1 MNFEKTKAPRTI
13 VFVSALIV
21 AIPSN
26 AQPTAPPGWK
36 LSTSNSQNI
45 TYVTIGSENA
55 IISLTPPLPINSL
68 DLIVTRAGNLRANPN
83 CGSPIV
89 EKASQITGLQAK
101 LIPMTVGAKYQC
113 SVIAMMRDDGQG
125 QVIVMASQPSFDHA
139 LQTEAT
145 AITIAKQ
152 LASSQSNTVPHGNAQ
167 ANNRSATKS
176 NASSAIEAGKA
187 NDVAM
192 ALQTLVP
199 LLDKNGETGIGIK
212 PSDIDSIRFDMFDVT
227 SIRPLVLLKSKIVC
241 DCAEFNFDELNLA
254 AVARKT
260 PNDIGQWRVDGS
272 GKIQIKWTKSKDWSG
287 LSFPNSKGKPLG
299 DNWKGSGTYKRI
311 SSSGYG
317 MAGGDNSASTF
328 VSTMLTFSPDGRFSE
343 GNTVSSTVESG
354 GNRTFAGGQSAAK
367 SGRYKVEGWTLVLTY
382 DNGKVEKSSAIIDS
396 EPSTIWLAG
405 KGYVR

>member
-13 VFVSALIV
+13 VFVLALII
-21 AIPSN
+21 AMPSN
-26 AQPTAPPGWK
+26 AQPSAPPGWK
-36 LSTSNSQNI
+36 LSTSNSQNT
-45 TYVTIGSENA
+45 TYATIGSENA
-55 IISLTPPLPINSL
+55 VISITPPLPIKSL
-68 DLIVTRAGNLRANPN
+68 DVIMTRASNLSANAN

-89 EKASQITGLQAK
+89 EKASPITGLQAK

-125 QVIVMASQPSFDHA
+125 QVIIMASKPNFDHV

-145 AITIAKQ
+145 AITIARQ
-152 LASSQSNTVPHGNAQ
+152 LATSESNAVSQGNTQSG
-167 ANNRSATKS
+167 NRSAAKS
-176 NASSAIEAGKA
+176 NASSAIETGKA
-187 NDVAM
+187 NHVAM
-192 ALQTLVP
+192 ALQTLAP
-199 LLDKNGETGIGIK
+199 MLDKNGETGKGIN

-227 SIRPLVLLKSKIVC
+227 SIRPLILLKNKIVC
-241 DCAEFNFDELNLA
+241 DCAEFNFDELDLA

-299 DNWKGSGTYKRI
+299 DNWKGSGTYKRT

-354 GNRTFAGGQSAAK
+354 GSRTFAGGQTAAK

-382 DNGKVEKSSAIIDS
+382 DNGKIEKSTAIIDN